1 MKLLFD
7 TQAFLWWDSE
17 PGKLSPEVMDAFSD
31 STNILVLSVIS
42 SNSLFGT

>member
-17 PGKLSPEVMDAFSD
+17 PGKLSPEVIDALND
-31 STNILVLSVIS
+31 SANTLVFKH
-42 SNSLFGT
+42 FG